1 MGIMSPNVCISYKKP
16 GEVQFLR
23 KNTTGYSTWPTAFA
37 ETHNTA
43 TALEVAALNWLNDG
57 GHRFIGDDDGG
68 TATDPAPP
76 SDISSKGMN
85 VRLFTLNF
93 GSAGQIYSYSGGVK
107 CHGAAVSYEAEVVR
121 NLVPVLDAAD
131 VPAMYDLVTG
141 NTFYLQ
147 GTGSFAYGDV
157 VTDVDQLS
165 TAQKEIYCEE
175 WSGATIIILR

>member
-1 MGIMSPNVCISYKKP
+1 MRFVIDDKAFRMISLTEMV
-16 GEVQFLR
+16 GDERQNAVLR
-23 KNTTGYSTWPTAFA
+23 
-37 ETHNTA
+37 
-43 TALEVAALNWLNDG
+43 LNDG

-147 GTGSFAYGDV
+147 GTGSFAYGAV

>member
-1 MGIMSPNVCISYKKP
+1 
-16 GEVQFLR
+16 
-23 KNTTGYSTWPTAFA
+23 
-37 ETHNTA
+37 
-43 TALEVAALNWLNDG
+43 
-57 GHRFIGDDDGG
+57 
-68 TATDPAPP
+68 
-76 SDISSKGMN
+76 MN

-121 NLVPVLDAAD
+121 NLVPVLDPAD